1 MTMLIAHAT
10 DLSGDDG
17 AAFVHASALAAA
29 SSARLVTVHGNAPA
43 SEASRLPDAS
53 TFATR
58 WGRPIW
64 HDRHCHECCDDVSDT
79 VLDAM
84 KTLAPDLVVL
94 GTHAR
99 HGIAALFHQSV
110 GEAIARNVT
119 VPALVVPNK
128 TAGFVDAATGAIDLR
143 RILIPAG
150 TVADAERGIAAARQ
164 LLAMLHIHDAEL
176 ELLHVGIEEPALLTL
191 GVRVTRTE
199 GPLEEA
205 ILAAARARQ
214 ACLIVMPTR
223 GHDQVGDVLRGSHT
237 ERVLRD
243 ATCPVL
249 AVPA

>member
-1 MTMLIAHAT
+1 MLIAHAT

-29 SSARLVTVHGNAPA
+29 SAARLVTVHGNAPA
-43 SEASRLPDAS
+43 SEAGRLPDAQPL
-53 TFATR
+53 AAR
-58 WGRPIW
+58 WGRTIW

-99 HGIAALFHQSV
+99 HGLAALFHGSV

-128 TAGFVDAATGAIDLR
+128 TAGFVDASTGAIDLR

-150 TVADAERGIAAARQ
+150 TLADATRGIAAARQ
-164 LLAMLHIHDAEL
+164 LLAAIGVADAEL
-176 ELLHVGIEEPALLTL
+176 ELVHVGVDDPPLAAL
-191 GVRVTRTE
+191 GVRVTRAS
-199 GPLEEA
+199 GPLEDA
-205 ILAAARARQ
+205 ILATARAHQ

>member
-1 MTMLIAHAT
+1 MLIAHAT
-10 DLSGDDG
+10 DLTGDDN
-17 AAFVHASALAAA
+17 AAFLHASALAAA
-29 SSARLVTVHGNAPA
+29 SAAHLVTVHGNAPA
-43 SEASRLPDAS
+43 SEAGRLPDAS
-53 TFATR
+53 ALAAR

-84 KTLAPDLVVL
+84 RTLTPDLIVL

-99 HGIAALFHQSV
+99 HGVAALFHGSV
-110 GEAIARNVT
+110 SEAIARNVT

-128 TAGFVDAATGAIDLR
+128 TPGFVDPATGAIDLR

-150 TVADAERGIAAARQ
+150 TADDAERGIAAARQ
-164 LLAMLHIHDAEL
+164 LLALVGVTDAEL
-176 ELLHVGIEEPALLTL
+176 ELLHVGVEDPALAKL
-191 GVRVTRTE
+191 GVRVTRTQ

-205 ILAAARARQ
+205 ILEAARARQ

-223 GHDQVGDVLRGSHT
+223 GHDAIGDVVRGSHT
-237 ERVLRD
+237 ERVLRE